1 MVIIILVYIFH
12 LRRDK
17 MTYYFVIPTGSEYG
31 IKIVVTKTV
40 RNISPREGVVRLLA
54 DTLNSAGVEAEQFDD
69 VLENFLADYET
80 F

>member
-1 MVIIILVYIFH
+1 MIIIMLVYIFH

-17 MTYYFVIPTGSEYG
+17 MTYYFVTPTGSEYG

-40 RNISPREGVVRLLA
+40 KNISPRLGAVKLLA
-54 DTLNSAGVEAEQFDD
+54 DTLNRAGVEAEQFDD